1 MSWQTPDGEASPE
14 SATQPPDGAPGPDA
28 ETARFPVA
36 ETPPSEPSADR
47 SVPASPP
54 DAAHAPD
61 AARPDAAPPLT
72 PESPAVTPDAPPSA
86 GIISAAPVGWTA
98 PPADQ
103 GTGTPPD
110 GPIVPWSAPAAPPVA
125 AVAGAPGTVEGVV
138 IARVFPRVVAY
149 FVDGLLLG
157 AVSVAVG
164 GALGLYDA
172 DRDRTLAFIVGA
184 VLVVVDLVYFVGLWT
199 SGLQATVGM
208 RLLRLRVLDATSA
221 GTLPINDALLRWI
234 GLTGAISILGLVPG
248 IDAYIGVIGAI
259 WLLVLLITTA
269 SDRLRQ
275 GLHDKW
281 ARSVVVQPAPGGSG
295 LAIATCLVLV
305 VLLGLV
311 LPIAGL
317 ALFGDQLRDILVQ
330 IGNSV

>member
-1 MSWQTPDGEASPE
+1 MSWQTPDGEGPPE
-14 SATQPPDGAPGPDA
+14 SAEQPPDGAPGPDA

-36 ETPPSEPSADR
+36 ETPPSEPPPDR
-47 SVPASPP
+47 SVPPSSP
-54 DAAHAPD
+54 DAAAAPD
-61 AARPDAAPPLT
+61 TAPPLT
-72 PESPAVTPDAPPSA
+72 PESPEVTPDASPPA

-98 PPADQ
+98 PPADPA
-103 GTGTPPD
+103 TGTAPD
-110 GPIVPWSAPAAPPVA
+110 GPIVPWSAPSAPPVV
-125 AVAGAPGTVEGVV
+125 AVTGAPGAVEGVV

-157 AVSVAVG
+157 ALSVAVG
-164 GALGLYDA
+164 AAVGLYDA
-172 DRDRTLAFIVGA
+172 DRDQTLAFIVGA

-234 GLTGAISILGLVPG
+234 ALTGAISILGLVPG
-248 IDAYIGVIGAI
+248 IDAYIGLIGAI

-281 ARSVVVQPAPGGSG
+281 ARSVVVQPAPGGTG
-295 LAIATCLVLV
+295 LAIATCLVLI